1 MLWTDA
7 TFITVADLTRLDAE
21 VSAVASSNEITLTG
35 DDGLIRGTIEESS
48 IELQK
53 LVTAFGGYL
62 SAGDL
67 SSNHLAAVLNIGGGN
82 SIRQKALLQQV
93 VVSGDSPNS
102 WNHVKQWAV
111 FWCLQL
117 IYRNAFN
124 RTVKDRYEGKMR
136 YYASELKRRV
146 TPSLYAMGIPIVIRP
161 LSAPGAKFER
171 DAGVWDSDN
180 VSQVAGSGTAS
191 GALSVAVTYMDMSTP
206 SLYVSPASRGNA
218 ESNPSERVAITLVS
232 GNVIAVD
239 ITSLVPPNGTQHPS
253 QLLIHVVSP
262 LTATHWNVYVGTAT
276 GLLYLQNPTPI
287 PIATKTYTLTG
298 DWVSNTA
305 TAGEGQYSDRRLSLV
320 PSRQRA

>member
-7 TFITVADLTRLDAE
+7 TFITVADLTRLDSE
-21 VSAVASSNEITLTG
+21 VSEVASSNEITLTG
-35 DDGLIRGTIEESS
+35 DDGIIRGTIEESS

-53 LVTAFGGYL
+53 LITVFGGYM
-62 SAGDL
+62 SSGDL

-136 YYASELKRRV
+136 YYASELRRRV
-146 TPSLYAMGIPIVIRP
+146 TPSLHGLGIPVVIRP

-171 DAGVWDSDN
+171 NAGVWDSDN
-180 VSQVAGSGTAS
+180 VSQVSGSGTAS
-191 GALSVAVTYMDMSTP
+191 GALSVAVTYMDMSAP
-206 SLYVSPASRGNA
+206 NLYVSPTSRGNA
-218 ESNPSERVAITLVS
+218 ESNPSERIAITLIA
-232 GNVIAVD
+232 GNVISVD
-239 ITSLVPPNGTQHPS
+239 ITSLVPPTGQQHPS
-253 QLLIHVVSP
+253 QLLIRAISP
-262 LTATHWNVYVGTAT
+262 LAATHWNVYVGTPT
-276 GLLYLQNPTPI
+276 GLLYLQNSTPI
-287 PIATKTYTLTG
+287 PIVTKMHTLTG

-305 TAGEGQYSDRRLSLV
+305 ISGEGQYPDRRLSLV